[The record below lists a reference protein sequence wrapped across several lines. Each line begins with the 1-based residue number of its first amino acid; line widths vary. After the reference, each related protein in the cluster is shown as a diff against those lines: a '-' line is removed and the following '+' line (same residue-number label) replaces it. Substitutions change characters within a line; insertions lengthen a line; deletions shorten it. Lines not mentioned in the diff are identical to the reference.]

1 MRALPC
7 PHCNS
12 PLSFSWADFIFLST
26 RGRAPLFCLSCK
38 KMCTTSY
45 STGAESFFASLLTIG
60 APIYVFFFSG
70 LFSLPQWPKAVAIIA
85 AVPLVMV
92 ARAYFMERFADE
104 LVVY

>member
-7 PHCNS
+7 PHCDS

-38 KMCTTSY
+38 KMCTTS
-45 STGAESFFASLLTIG
+45 STTGSMSFFASLLAVG
-60 APIYVFFFSG
+60 APVYVLFFSG
-70 LFSLPQWPKAVAIIA
+70 LFSFPEWSKAVAIIV
-85 AVPLVMV
+85 AVPVVMV